1 MIKLIVMKKLA
12 LVLTFVFSV
21 AILAP
26 AFAAD
31 PPQKPAA
38 KTECAKTCAKEG
50 TAACSK
56 AGAATADQKATCPKA
71 SATCPKATAKSTSK
85 PTAPAKKV
93 N

>member
-21 AILAP
+21 AMIAP

-31 PPQKPAA
+31 PQKPAA

-50 TAACSK
+50 TAACCK
-56 AGAATADQKATCPKA
+56 AGATADQKATCPKA
-71 SATCPKATAKSTSK
+71 TATATKATAK
-85 PTAPAKKV
+85 APAKPATK
-93 N
+93 